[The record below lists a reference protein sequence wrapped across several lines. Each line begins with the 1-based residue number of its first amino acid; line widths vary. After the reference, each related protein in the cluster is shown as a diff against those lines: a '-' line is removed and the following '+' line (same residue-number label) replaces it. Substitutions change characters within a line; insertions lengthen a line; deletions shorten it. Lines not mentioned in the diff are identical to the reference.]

1 MGFKDKMFVRPTKG
15 NAGSATRYLYLS
27 GVGSD
32 LGTDPTALHQYLST
46 FGELESVVE
55 DNQNEDVDESGKS
68 APGIYMPPNRRYC
81 FAVFK
86 LVESAI
92 AAYDFFNQSSSIAEL
107 GVSQIMAKYSDIA
120 GSRGPPEAECTSST
134 CSVVVPGFALIENFI
149 SEEEEMKLIEE
160 YGGEQAPWK
169 ESLNRRV
176 QVFLLLM
183 QSTPSCFDLI
193 RLL

>member
-15 NAGSATRYLYLS
+15 NAGLPTRYLYLS

-32 LGTDPTALHQYLST
+32 LGTDPMALHQFLSR
-46 FGELESVVE
+46 FGELESIGADDEE
-55 DNQNEDVDESGKS
+55 DNQDELSKEASGV
-68 APGIYMPPNRRYC
+68 YMPPNRRYC

-92 AAYDFFNQSSSIAEL
+92 AAHDFFSRNSSVDEL
-107 GVSQIMAKYSDIA
+107 GVSQVMAKYSDIA

-134 CSVVVPGFALIENFI
+134 SSVIVPGFTLIENFI
-149 SEEEEMKLIEE
+149 SEEEEMNLMEE
-160 YGGEQAPWK
+160 YGSEQAPWK

-176 QVFLLLM
+176 QVCVLH
-183 QSTPSCFDLI
+183 DY
-193 RLL
+193 